1 MLPSSHH
8 HYYHHLLFITTT
20 TTAIITYIQ
29 EIVRIIVSTMITI
42 TYEYELNL
50 MGTFIIKYREVI
62 KLDML

>member
-42 TYEYELNL
+42 TYEYE
-50 MGTFIIKYREVI
+50 
-62 KLDML
+62 

>member
-29 EIVRIIVSTMITI
+29 EIVRVIVSTMITI
-42 TYEYELNL
+42 TYEYEKNL
-50 MGTFIIKYREVI
+50 IVTFVIKYREVV
-62 KLDML
+62 KLAML